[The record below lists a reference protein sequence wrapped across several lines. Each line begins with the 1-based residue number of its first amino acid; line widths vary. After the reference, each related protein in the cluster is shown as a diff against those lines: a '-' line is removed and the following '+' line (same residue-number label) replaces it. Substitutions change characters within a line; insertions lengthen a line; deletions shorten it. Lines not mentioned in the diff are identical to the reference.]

1 VGEIADA
8 LRRARQESNRGI
20 EPRRAPDQRP
30 EAAQEA
36 AARTAMPPASG
47 ESSPPLGPPLEA
59 AVRAGDSDVHIP
71 DLKKGSWAGRA
82 VLADPHGRFAM
93 HFRQFALRVGREL
106 ERRGT
111 RAVLVTSAVNQDG
124 KTTTACNLA
133 LAMASMA
140 AGRRIAL
147 VELDLRRPAMFQALG
162 VARPKRGFECVL
174 RGEALLE
181 AAVLRSDA
189 GVDLFLVAKP
199 VDKAHEVLARP
210 ECGASIRALVRSYD
224 QIVFDTP
231 PVMVVPDV
239 SLIIPHVEACVTVA
253 RAGATP
259 LSAFRAMIE
268 VLPSEKI
275 IGAFV
280 NNARSSRD
288 FAQYDRYYD
297 SREGSRAE

>member
-1 VGEIADA
+1 MGEITEA
-8 LRRARQESNRGI
+8 LRRARQESERGI
-20 EPRRAPDQRP
+20 ESRRAPDQRP
-30 EAAQEA
+30 DAAQEA

-59 AVRAGDSDVHIP
+59 AVRGGESDVHIP
-71 DLKKGSWAGRA
+71 DLKEGPWAGHA
-82 VLADPHGRFAM
+82 VLADQHGRFAV

-147 VELDLRRPAMFQALG
+147 VELDLRRPSISAALG
-162 VARPKRGFECVL
+162 VTRPRTGVERVL
-174 RGEALLE
+174 RGEAPLE

-189 GVDLFLVAKP
+189 GVDLFLVAQP
-199 VDKAHEVLARP
+199 LDKAHEILARP

-231 PVMVVPDV
+231 PVLAVPDV
-239 SLIIPHVEACVTVA
+239 SLIVPHVEACITVA

-280 NNARSSRD
+280 NNAHSHRD
-288 FAQYDRYYD
+288 LARYDYYYD
-297 SREGSRAE
+297 SREDDRAE

>member
-1 VGEIADA
+1 MGEITDA
-8 LRRARQESNRGI
+8 LRRARQESKLGI
-20 EPRRAPDQRP
+20 ESRRAPDQRP
-30 EAAQEA
+30 DAAPEAAT
-36 AARTAMPPASG
+36 RTAMPPGSG
-47 ESSPPLGPPLEA
+47 ESSPPLDPPLEA
-59 AVRAGDSDVHIP
+59 AVRGGESDVHIP
-71 DLKKGSWAGRA
+71 DLKEGSWAGHA
-82 VLADPHGRFAM
+82 VLADQHGRFAV

-147 VELDLRRPAMFQALG
+147 VELDLRRPAISEALG
-162 VARPKRGFECVL
+162 VTRPSTGVECVL
-174 RGEALLE
+174 RGEVPLE

-189 GVDLFLVAKP
+189 GVDLFLVARP

-210 ECGASIRALVRSYD
+210 DCGASIRALVRSYD

-231 PVMVVPDV
+231 PVLVVPDV
-239 SLIIPHVEACVTVA
+239 SLVIPHVEACVPVA

-280 NNARSSRD
+280 NNARSHRN
-288 FAQYDRYYD
+288 FAQYDDYSD
-297 SREGSRAE
+297 SREDARAE